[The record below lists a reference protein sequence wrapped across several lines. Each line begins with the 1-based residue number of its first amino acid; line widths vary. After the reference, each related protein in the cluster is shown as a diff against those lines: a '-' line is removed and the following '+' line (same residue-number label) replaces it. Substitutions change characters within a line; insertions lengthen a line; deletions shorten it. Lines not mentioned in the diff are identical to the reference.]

1 MSARSS
7 GFPWGPLPRRLTPKP
22 MPSWMA
28 PRRASQ
34 AIPAIRSSNRPP
46 ADEEAT
52 TQAPD
57 SSPTPI
63 EAELAPA
70 SQHEVTIAILEEEES
85 PEIDALRLQNA
96 QLETALAEAIA
107 ENTRMRK
114 EILAA
119 SEKELVK
126 LAVAIA
132 ERVVDGELAIDQELP
147 MKWAKKA
154 IDQLATEEDI
164 TIAISPEVEPLVSRE
179 KWLEFVPNAVIVVDA
194 SLKPGHTQ
202 VRAGATRLG
211 TGAVDRMHA
220 ALEAIGENAR

>member
-34 AIPAIRSSNRPP
+34 AIPAVRSSTRPP
-46 ADEEAT
+46 AAEEAMPPPEST
-52 TQAPD
+52 
-57 SSPTPI
+57 PTPI

-70 SQHEVTIAILEEEES
+70 SQHEVKIAIFEEEES

-126 LAVAIA
+126 LAIAIA
-132 ERVVDGELAIDQELP
+132 EQVVDGELAIDPDLP
-147 MKWAKKA
+147 IKWAKKA
-154 IDQLATEEDI
+154 IDQLATDDEI

-211 TGAVDRMHA
+211 AGAVDRMHA
-220 ALEAIGENAR
+220 ALEAIGESPR

>member
-34 AIPAIRSSNRPP
+34 ALPAVRSSTRPP
-46 ADEEAT
+46 VAEES
-52 TQAPD
+52 APAVSD
-57 SSPTPI
+57 SPPTPI

-70 SQHEVTIAILEEEES
+70 SQHEVKIAIFEEEES

-107 ENTRMRK
+107 ENARMRK

-119 SEKELVK
+119 SEKELVQ
-126 LAVAIA
+126 LAIAIA
-132 ERVVDGELAIDQELP
+132 EQVVGSELAIDPELP
-147 MKWAKKA
+147 VQWAKNA
-154 IDQLATEEDI
+154 VDQLASDDEV
-164 TIAISPEVEPLVSRE
+164 TIAISPEVEPLIRRE
-179 KWLEFVPNAVIVVDA
+179 KWLEFVPNAIIVVDA

-211 TGAVDRMHA
+211 AGSADRLHAV
-220 ALEAIGENAR
+220 LEAIGESPR